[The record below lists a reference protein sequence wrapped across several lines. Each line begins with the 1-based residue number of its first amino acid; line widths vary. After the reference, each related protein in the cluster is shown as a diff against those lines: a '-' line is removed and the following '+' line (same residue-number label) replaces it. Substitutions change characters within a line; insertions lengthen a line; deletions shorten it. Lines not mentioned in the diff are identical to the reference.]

1 MAILEKL
8 AATFACA
15 FGVIFLYLPGGF
27 GLLHFKQDKPR
38 LAGLAGTIL
47 WVVLMLV
54 HVLAIY
60 RIWFVGDSVL
70 PWVVALGVGQ
80 VLFFS
85 TIARDVST
93 R

>member
-1 MAILEKL
+1 MVILEKV
-8 AATFACA
+8 AATFAFA
-15 FGVIFLYLPGGF
+15 FGIIFLYLPGGF
-27 GLLHFKQDKPR
+27 GLLHFKEGKSR
-38 LAGLAGTIL
+38 MAGLAGTIL
-47 WVVLMLV
+47 WVVFMLV

-70 PWVVALGVGQ
+70 SWVVALGVGQ